1 MTLVDLDLFL
11 SKVKLGLLGFW
22 MGKDE
27 KVHFSVA
34 VIVYDM
40 EMQSASARM
49 NVKGQGHS
57 MTLANV
63 TWTKYFNVLFLRNYE
78 AN

>member
-1 MTLVDLDLFL
+1 ME
-11 SKVKLGLLGFW
+11 
-22 MGKDE
+22 KDE

-40 EMQSASARM
+40 EMQPASARM

-57 MTLANV
+57 MTLAKV
-63 TWTKYFNVLFLRNYE
+63 TLTRYF
-78 AN
+78 

>member
-1 MTLVDLDLFL
+1 MII
-11 SKVKLGLLGFW
+11 LGWLWPILQQGKTGPLGFW

-34 VIVYDM
+34 IIVFDM
-40 EMQSASARM
+40 EMQPATARM

-57 MTLANV
+57 MTLAKGHLD
-63 TWTKYFNVLFLRNYE
+63 WIFLSPFS
-78 AN
+78 